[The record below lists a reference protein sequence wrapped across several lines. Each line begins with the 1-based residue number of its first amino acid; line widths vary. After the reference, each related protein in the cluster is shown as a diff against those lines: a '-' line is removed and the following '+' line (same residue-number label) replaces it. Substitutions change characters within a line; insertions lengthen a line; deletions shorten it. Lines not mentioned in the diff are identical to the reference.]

1 MQSHSLAQPK
11 RLGAPDPGVGRPDA
25 VRAHRQNLT
34 KRAPHPRVRAA
45 IRAVHSCERGASPPF
60 TLSPRIRPTANKVRC
75 HLFFARSGRTTAG
88 TRWPQAEPT
97 TTSATALTAWNA
109 GFSRHPRPERAAE
122 SAISLS
128 CAAETPRSTRPGGG
142 AARCGQ
148 GSLSNVTKRAPHPRV
163 RAAIRAVP
171 FVKGGPA
178 PLSHFPP
185 KIGRQRTRFAAIL
198 FVPRPGGTTAGAP
211 TGRTGRWAQPSGPR
225 NLTLFRSQNGLER
238 RLQPAPAARE
248 GRGTRQPHP
257 PRQPTRYGTADLRS
271 ARGPQG
277 RNRGNPIP
285 FTATRPGTPTSRAAL
300 PLRRSTP
307 ASRTTKT
314 RRGAFHPEPR
324 PATTRCAPD
333 RRRSPGG
340 RDHG

>member
-25 VRAHRQNLT
+25 FRAHRQT
-34 KRAPHPRVRAA
+34 
-45 IRAVHSCERGASPPF
+45 SP
-60 TLSPRIRPTANKVRC
+60 SVRPTPGSERRFA
-75 HLFFARSGRTTAG
+75 LFI
-88 TRWPQAEPT
+88 
-97 TTSATALTAWNA
+97 L
-109 GFSRHPRPERAAE
+109 
-122 SAISLS
+122 
-128 CAAETPRSTRPGGG
+128 
-142 AARCGQ
+142 
-148 GSLSNVTKRAPHPRV
+148 
-163 RAAIRAVP
+163 
-171 FVKGGPA
+171 VKGGPA

-185 KIGRQRTRFAAIL
+185 KIGKQRTRFAAIL

-225 NLTLFRSQNGLER
+225 NLTLLRSQNGLER

-307 ASRTTKT
+307 APRATKT
-314 RRGAFHPEPR
+314 RRGALFHPEPR

>member
-1 MQSHSLAQPK
+1 MSGC
-11 RLGAPDPGVGRPDA
+11 R
-25 VRAHRQNLT
+25 
-34 KRAPHPRVRAA
+34 RVP
-45 IRAVHSCERGASPPF
+45 IRAVPSCERGGSPPF

-185 KIGRQRTRFAAIL
+185 KSADSEHGSLPFCLSLVQVEQRRGPPPGGLAAKTPRSAGFQPASRSERTAKPDNPTTATRFGTLWERGGKAPSTTRSAIRAVPSCERGASPPFTLSPRIRPTANTVRCHFVCPPSRWNNGGGPHREDWPLGPAQRTAQSHPL
-198 FVPRPGGTTAGAP
+198 
-211 TGRTGRWAQPSGPR
+211 AQPKRLGTPASAGTRGPRGPR
-225 NLTLFRSQNGLER
+225 NQTTPPSSTAHPVRDR
-238 RLQPAPAARE
+238 RPPV
-248 GRGTRQPHP
+248 GTRP
-257 PRQPTRYGTADLRS
+257 A
-271 ARGPQG
+271 GPQ
-277 RNRGNPIP
+277 
-285 FTATRPGTPTSRAAL
+285 
-300 PLRRSTP
+300 
-307 ASRTTKT
+307 
-314 RRGAFHPEPR
+314 PR
-324 PATTRCAPD
+324 
-333 RRRSPGG
+333 
-340 RDHG
+340 